1 MELYLQAI
9 VTILSLI
16 NPVIC
21 GAIFQGA
28 EQGRSTPQRLK
39 DASMA
44 ALSILAILVASA
56 LFGVRVLDVFGISL
70 DVFSIAGGGILIWMG
85 FSLIR
90 AATSPKAQPSSLASV
105 VVFAASPGTIAG
117 VIAISVAHTG
127 RGLPVTT
134 LVGIVAA
141 ALVTWLFMLM
151 LAKKAPKE
159 SRPGLMHTISQSF
172 MGLIVMAM
180 GLQISLKGVGAYF
193 HLAIN

>member
-16 NPVIC
+16 NPIIC
-21 GAIFQGA
+21 GAIFQTA
-28 EQGRSTPQRLK
+28 EKGQPTSQRLK

-44 ALSILAILVASA
+44 SLSILMVLVGAA
-56 LFGVRVLDVFGISL
+56 LFGVRILDAFGISL
-70 DVFSIAGGGILIWMG
+70 DVFSMVGGVMLIWMG
-85 FSLIR
+85 FSLVL

-117 VIAISVAHTG
+117 VVAITVAHTG
-127 RGLPVTT
+127 RGLPVTA

-141 ALVTWLFMLM
+141 VLLTWVFMM
-151 LAKKAPKE
+151 ILARKE
-159 SRPGLMHTISQSF
+159 QTESKPSLMHTISQSF

-180 GLQISLKGVGAYF
+180 GLQIALKGLDAYF
-193 HLAIN
+193 HLALN